1 MTDGPNNVW
10 LGLSRVLLRNNAPPP
25 AHALFWI
32 FFGFCLVL
40 VLVFTKKKKKKVGRR
55 IRGSEKFYCREGKK
69 VKEKSPRK
77 DSITF

>member
-1 MTDGPNNVW
+1 MKIP
-10 LGLSRVLLRNNAPPP
+10 NNAPPP

-32 FFGFCLVL
+32 FFGFFLDFFWIL
-40 VLVFTKKKKKKVGRR
+40 FGFGFGFYEEKKKKVGRR

>member
-1 MTDGPNNVW
+1 MKIP
-10 LGLSRVLLRNNAPPP
+10 NNAPPP
-25 AHALFWI
+25 AHALFWIFFGFFLDFFWI